1 MYGLEDMTD
10 LAKLVIKYFK
20 ANSNLTWFVLSSQ
33 SNILVNNK
41 IRKKTSQLKKEKND
55 SIGLTC
61 QTRDSGNEM
70 RTTQ

>member
-41 IRKKTSQLKKEKND
+41 IRKNKSIKKRKKWFNWVNL
-55 SIGLTC
+55 SNPWLG
-61 QTRDSGNEM
+61 
-70 RTTQ
+70 

>member
-20 ANSNLTWFVLSSQ
+20 ANSDLTWFVLSSQ
-33 SNILVNNK
+33 SNILVKNK
-41 IRKKTSQLKKEKND
+41 IRKNKSIKKRKND
-55 SIGLTC
+55 STRLTY

>member
-1 MYGLEDMTD
+1 MYHHIFSCVYYLLIKFKLDLMYGLEDMTD

-41 IRKKTSQLKKEKND
+41 IRKNNSIKKRKK
-55 SIGLTC
+55 
-61 QTRDSGNEM
+61 
-70 RTTQ
+70 

>member
-41 IRKKTSQLKKEKND
+41 IRKNNSIKKRKK
-55 SIGLTC
+55 
-61 QTRDSGNEM
+61 
-70 RTTQ
+70 